1 MQGVHLIL
9 HCTQS
14 FLFVLVGNG
23 FIITL
28 WLTFINEENVM
39 IGICSWRYPFSE
51 WISPS
56 CCRRLRSDVPPDSSF
71 GSSSYMSFGCSR
83 LTDSDSFS
91 FLGNSESIIS
101 DSAVL
106 NDFLLSVDPVWL
118 DRIVVGV
125 GWEIGFDSYCFQY
138 SIVLSSMNNMSR
150 LLTTLLST
158 RSHSL

>member
-14 FLFVLVGNG
+14 FLFVLIGNG

-71 GSSSYMSFGCSR
+71 GSSSYMSIGCSR
-83 LTDSDSFS
+83 LADSDSSS
-91 FLGNSESIIS
+91 FLGNSELIIP
-101 DSAVL
+101 DSAIP
-106 NDFLLSVDPVWL
+106 NGCLLLVDPIWSVG
-118 DRIVVGV
+118 IVVGV
-125 GWEIGFDSYCFQY
+125 GWETGFDSCYFQS
-138 SIVLSSMNNMSR
+138 SIVLSSMNTMSR
-150 LLTTLLST
+150 LLTTFLST